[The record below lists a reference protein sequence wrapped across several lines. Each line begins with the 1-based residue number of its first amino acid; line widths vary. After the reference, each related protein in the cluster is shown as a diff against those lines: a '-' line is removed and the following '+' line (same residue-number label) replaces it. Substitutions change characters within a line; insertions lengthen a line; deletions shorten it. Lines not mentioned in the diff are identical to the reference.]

1 MKIFFNRL
9 IFNNLL
15 IFLFLAT
22 LFSINVIVV
31 HAQIQSVEVN
41 SSQLGFRVPT
51 LAGVLTFFIRFFFVL
66 GGIMALL
73 YLLLGAFAW
82 ITSGGDKE
90 AVTAAREKITNAII
104 GVILIVA
111 VLAVIVTLEQIVF
124 QKRICFGI
132 SCSATIPGLVKNC
145 TPSPDNPTKC
155 CSSGYAG
162 YIPSIGATVDGTG
175 KIWTYQNPPAPRN
188 NVFTK
193 QCCYIFNNTYF
204 SVLNPNDNS
213 FCSSMTGGQTF
224 NQ

>member
-1 MKIFFNRL
+1 MLKKNIFRPILTKGLAFFILAIFFGL
-9 IFNNLL
+9 SVHGAFAQNN
-15 IFLFLAT
+15 
-22 LFSINVIVV
+22 SI
-31 HAQIQSVEVN
+31 QVN
-41 SSQLGFRVPT
+41 SGQLGFRVPT

-82 ITSGGDKE
+82 ITSAGDKE

-213 FCSSMTGGQTF
+213 FCSSMTGGQ
-224 NQ
+224 